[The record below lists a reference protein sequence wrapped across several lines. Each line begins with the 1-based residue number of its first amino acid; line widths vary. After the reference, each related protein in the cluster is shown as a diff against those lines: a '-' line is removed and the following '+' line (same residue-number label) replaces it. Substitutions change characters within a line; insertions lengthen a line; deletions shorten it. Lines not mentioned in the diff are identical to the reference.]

1 MKIRTTDSLP
11 TAERRRVEAL
21 RLAMLWT
28 GDTPLACVSDYFT
41 HAEEIEEWI
50 AAPSLRAENDL
61 PERTGE

>member
-1 MKIRTTDSLP
+1 MKIRI
-11 TAERRRVEAL
+11 
-21 RLAMLWT
+21 
-28 GDTPLACVSDYFT
+28 SDYFT